1 MTIALT
7 TRGTDRDAPMDPRFG
22 RTPYF
27 LILDEEIDEVAVVD
41 NTEVAGQAHGAGP
54 RAVRVL
60 VDHGVDVLI
69 TGNGPGGN
77 AAAGLQAAGVTVY
90 VGAGEMTAAEA
101 LQAYHEGK
109 LPAAS

>member
-22 RTPYF
+22 RTQYF
-27 LILDEEIDEVAVVD
+27 LILDEETDELTAID
-41 NTEVAGQAHGAGP
+41 NTDVSRETHGAGP
-54 RAVRVL
+54 RAVRRL

-77 AAAGLQAAGVTVY
+77 AAAGLQAAGVKVY

-101 LQAYHEGK
+101 LQAYREGK
-109 LPAAS
+109 LSAAS